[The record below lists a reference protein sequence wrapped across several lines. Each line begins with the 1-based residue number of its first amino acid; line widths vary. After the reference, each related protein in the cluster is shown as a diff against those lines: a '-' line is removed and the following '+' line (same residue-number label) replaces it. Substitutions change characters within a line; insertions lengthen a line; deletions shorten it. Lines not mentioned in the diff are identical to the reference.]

1 MIPAG
6 SAGSLSLLAGGSLL
20 QSCMGPEVEFSLA
33 GAALIGLAV
42 GFLSGLLGVGGGFL
56 LAPLVN
62 GFLGVPFR
70 VTGPSNLCQI
80 QGTSLSGLLRH
91 RRQGNVDLK
100 VAIIVLVGTLCG
112 TFAGVSLMEHLKTLG
127 SIKLAGGEYT
137 TVEIV
142 LSFIFLGILAVIGG
156 TVLAEALVT
165 GRRLAGSAERG
176 DAARRGFFA
185 RVRIPPYVTPVGGEP
200 VPVVLVASAGL
211 VVGMLQSL
219 LGISGVLLLPVL
231 VYFVG
236 VSTHAAVGTNL
247 MVVFVTSILGT
258 TLHAL
263 AGNVS
268 LPLVFAL
275 LIGGTLG
282 SQFGALLSPRIAAH
296 KLRKYFSLLVVAAML
311 LIAGKLGCM
320 YGLISWW
327 PGGGQQ

>member
-1 MIPAG
+1 VIAAG
-6 SAGSLSLLAGGSLL
+6 FAESLSLLASNGAL
-20 QSCMGPEVEFSLA
+20 QGCLGPEVEFSLV

-62 GFLGVPFR
+62 GLLQVPFR

-91 RRQGNVDLK
+91 RRQGNVDVK
-100 VAIIVLVGTLCG
+100 VALIVLVGTLCG
-112 TFAGVSLMEHLKTLG
+112 TFAGVNIMEHLKTLG
-127 SIKLAGGEYT
+127 SVNLAGGQYT
-137 TVEIV
+137 TVEVV
-142 LSFIFLGILAVIGG
+142 LSFLFLAMLAVIGG
-156 TVLAEALVT
+156 TVLVEAVAT
-165 GRRLAGSAERG
+165 GRRLTRTEDPKEAT
-176 DAARRGFFA
+176 RRGLFA
-185 RVRIPPYVTPVGGEP
+185 GVRIPPYVTPIGGEP
-200 VPVVLVASAGL
+200 VPMLLVAGAGV

-247 MVVFVTSILGT
+247 MVVFATSLLGT

-263 AGNVS
+263 AGNIS
-268 LPLVFAL
+268 LPLVFML
-275 LIGGTLG
+275 LAGGTLG
-282 SQFGALLSPRIAAH
+282 SQFGALLSPRIAGH
-296 KLRKYFSLLVVAAML
+296 KLRKYFALLVVAAMVMV
-311 LIAGKLGCM
+311 AGKLAYM

-327 PGGGQQ
+327 PGR